1 MVRHFNFR
9 ALILAGV
16 LSATALLNF
25 SQAKDTVAVLAKP
38 QDPVLLTLS
47 GAITAHNS
55 DADVVLDLA
64 MLKALP
70 VISFKTHTTWTPG
83 ENTFTGVPLKAL
95 LEYVGAKGKMLHAVA
110 LNDYAVDI
118 PVSDA
123 VVDGPIVAYEFN
135 GQKMSIRDKGP
146 LWIVYPFDSKGTYQT
161 EQIYTRSIWQLSQIV
176 VKD

>member
-1 MVRHFNFR
+1 MVGYFNFR
-9 ALILAGV
+9 ALMLAGA
-16 LSATALLNF
+16 LSVTALLNL
-25 SQAKDTVAVLAKP
+25 SQAKDVATELAKP
-38 QDPVLLTLS
+38 QGDVLLTLS

-55 DADVVLDLA
+55 NADVTLDLA

-70 VISFKTHTTWTPG
+70 ATRFKTHTTWTDG

-95 LEYVGAKGKMLHAVA
+95 LEYVGVKGKMLHAVA

-123 VVDGPIVAYEFN
+123 VADGPIVAYEFN

-146 LWIVYPFDSKGTYQT
+146 LWIVYPFDSKGAYQT